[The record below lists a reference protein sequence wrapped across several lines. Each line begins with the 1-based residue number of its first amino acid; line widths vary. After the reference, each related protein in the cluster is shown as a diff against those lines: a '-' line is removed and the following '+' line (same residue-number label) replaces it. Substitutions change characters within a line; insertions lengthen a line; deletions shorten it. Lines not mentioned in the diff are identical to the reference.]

1 MDIQWQG
8 AVIGVAAFLIIGMMH
23 PIVIKGEYHFGVK
36 IWPIFLVIG
45 LVFVAGSLFIP
56 SVIGSAV
63 LAVLGFSF
71 LWGIGELKSQ
81 KKRVEKGWFPANPK
95 RRDK

>member
-8 AVIGVAAFLIIGMMH
+8 AAIGVAAFIIIGLMH
-23 PIVIKGEYHFGVK
+23 PIVIKGEYYFGVR
-36 IWPIFLVIG
+36 IWPIFLAIG
-45 LVFVAGSLFIP
+45 LACVAGSLFIP
-56 SVIGSAV
+56 SVIGSAA

-71 LWGIGELKSQ
+71 LWGIRELNEQ
-81 KKRVEKGWFPANPK
+81 KERVAKGWFPANPK